1 MSSLR
6 GCAPRRTRALCRADA
21 APRVI
26 LAGMQIE
33 CVTRADDELVASLA
47 RLLPQLNP
55 KAPLPTRDDLARMLA
70 SPSTYLLMAR
80 DPDFVATL
88 TLTLF
93 HTLVGLQGR
102 INTVIVDAA
111 ARGRG
116 IGEALTREA
125 VRICRDA
132 GVRRITL
139 SSRLDRE
146 PAHRLYLRVGF
157 EVTGSRQFHLW
168 L

>member
-1 MSSLR
+1 VH
-6 GCAPRRTRALCRADA
+6 RAA
-21 APRVI
+21 AAGSAI

-33 CVTRADDELVASLA
+33 RATRADEELVAALA

-55 KAPLPTRDDLARMLA
+55 RAPLPTRDDLAAMLD
-70 SPSTYLLMAR
+70 SPSTYLLNAR
-80 DPDFVATL
+80 DPDIVGTL

-93 HTLVGLQGR
+93 RTLVGLQGR
-102 INTVIVDAA
+102 INTVIVDTA

-116 IGEALTREA
+116 IGEALSREA

-139 SSRLDRE
+139 SSRLDRAA
-146 PAHRLYLRVGF
+146 AHRMYLRCGF
-157 EVTGSRQFHLW
+157 EITGSQQFHLW
-168 L
+168 PAR

>member
-1 MSSLR
+1 
-6 GCAPRRTRALCRADA
+6 
-21 APRVI
+21 
-26 LAGMQIE
+26 MQIE
-33 CVTRADDELVASLA
+33 RATRADDELVAAFA
-47 RLLPQLNP
+47 RLLPQLTSN
-55 KAPLPTRDDLARMLA
+55 APLPGRDDLALMLA

-80 DPDFVATL
+80 DPDVVGTL

-93 HTLVGLQGR
+93 RTPVGLQGR
-102 INTVIVDAA
+102 INTVVVDAA

-116 IGEALTREA
+116 IGEALTRDA
-125 VRICRDA
+125 MRICRDA

-146 PAHRLYLRVGF
+146 AAHRLYLRLGF
-157 EVTGSRQFHLW
+157 ELTGSRQFHLT

>member
-1 MSSLR
+1 
-6 GCAPRRTRALCRADA
+6 
-21 APRVI
+21 
-26 LAGMQIE
+26 MQIE
-33 CVTRADDELVASLA
+33 RVTRADDELVAAFA

-55 KAPLPTRDDLARMLA
+55 TSPLPTREDLALMLD

-80 DPDFVATL
+80 APDLDPDIVGTL

-93 HTLVGLQGR
+93 RTPVGLQGR
-102 INTVIVDAA
+102 LNTVIVDAA

-125 VRICRDA
+125 VQIARDA

-146 PAHRLYLRVGF
+146 PAHRMYLRVGF
-157 EVTGSRQFHLW
+157 ELTRSRQFHLM

>member
-1 MSSLR
+1 
-6 GCAPRRTRALCRADA
+6 
-21 APRVI
+21 
-26 LAGMQIE
+26 MQIE
-33 CVTRADDELVASLA
+33 RATQADDPLVAAFA

-55 KAPLPTRDDLARMLA
+55 NAPLPGRDDLALMLA
-70 SPSTYLLMAR
+70 SPSTYLLMVR
-80 DPDFVATL
+80 DPDIVGTL

-93 HTLVGLQGR
+93 RTPVGLQGR

-125 VRICRDA
+125 MRISRDA

-146 PAHRLYLRVGF
+146 PAHRMYLRVGF
-157 EVTGSRQFHLW
+157 ELTGSRQFHLT

>member
-1 MSSLR
+1 
-6 GCAPRRTRALCRADA
+6 
-21 APRVI
+21 
-26 LAGMQIE
+26 MQIE
-33 CVTRADDELVASLA
+33 RVTHADDELVAAFA

-55 KAPLPTRDDLARMLA
+55 TSPLPTREDLSLMLA
-70 SPSTYLLMAR
+70 GPSTYLLMAR
-80 DPDFVATL
+80 DPDLDPDLDPAPVGTL

-93 HTLVGLQGR
+93 RTPVGLQGR

-146 PAHRLYLRVGF
+146 PAHRMYLRCGF
-157 EVTGSRQFHLW
+157 ELTGSRQFHMTLSR
-168 L
+168 

>member
-1 MSSLR
+1 
-6 GCAPRRTRALCRADA
+6 
-21 APRVI
+21 
-26 LAGMQIE
+26 MQIE
-33 CVTRADDELVASLA
+33 RVTRADDELVAAFA

-55 KAPLPTRDDLARMLA
+55 TSPLPTREDLALMLA

-80 DPDFVATL
+80 DPDLAGTL

-93 HTLVGLQGR
+93 RTPVGLQGR
-102 INTVIVDAA
+102 INTVVVDAA

-116 IGEALTREA
+116 IGDALTCEA

-139 SSRLDRE
+139 SSRLDRAA
-146 PAHRLYLRVGF
+146 AHRMYLRCGF
-157 EVTGSRQFHLW
+157 EVTGSQQFHMMLAR
-168 L
+168 

>member
-1 MSSLR
+1 
-6 GCAPRRTRALCRADA
+6 
-21 APRVI
+21 
-26 LAGMQIE
+26 MQIE
-33 CVTRADDELVASLA
+33 RATRADGALVAAFA

-55 KAPLPTRDDLARMLA
+55 NAPLPGRDDLALMLA

-80 DPDFVATL
+80 EPDLDPEVVGTL

-93 HTLVGLQGR
+93 RTPVGLQGR

-116 IGEALTREA
+116 IGDTLTREA
-125 VRICRDA
+125 VQICRDE

-146 PAHRLYLRVGF
+146 PAHRMYLRVGF
-157 EVTGSRQFHLW
+157 ELTASRQFHLM